1 MRNYLDDQVGIIIN
15 GTDSSIDKTNK
26 LLKLQE
32 QLKQDLEKMQI
43 NIQENDSDPD
53 SDNEFQLVLQMINHL
68 DKIIN
73 NQIEELQPEVEV
85 EKEEKQNTFNNTDTF
100 KIINEEI
107 DSIITETIDGR
118 GILKSNDETRFK
130 KILRRKLNEYNTQNG
145 TNVTYEALVNSLK
158 QSGKYPEFDKFSG
171 NMNN

>member
-1 MRNYLDDQVGIIIN
+1 MIFPNYLEEMSNNVNRKNNPDQ
-15 GTDSSIDKTNK
+15 
-26 LLKLQE
+26 
-32 QLKQDLEKMQI
+32 QI
-43 NIQENDSDPD
+43 ENDLLYQFK
-53 SDNEFQLVLQMINHL
+53 NTL

-73 NQIEELQPEVEV
+73 SQIEELQPEVEV

-118 GILKSNDETRFK
+118 GFFTGNDQSRFEKILKK
-130 KILRRKLNEYNTQNG
+130 KLKEYNIQNG